1 MTGVV
6 AYIWL
11 IFFKWFIC
19 GYINSTRSHGSYGLI
34 RAAMQS
40 CKAFA
45 GQEAKK
51 EAAST
56 KLQEDAKAHLHS
68 GESVDGDRLPLPKD
82 GE

>member
-1 MTGVV
+1 MVYLWV
-6 AYIWL
+6 
-11 IFFKWFIC
+11 
-19 GYINSTRSHGSYGLI
+19 NSTRSHGSYGFFLGP
-34 RAAMQS
+34 QCS
-40 CKAFA
+40 FCKAFA

-68 GESVDGDRLPLPKD
+68 GESADGDRLPLPKD

>member
-1 MTGVV
+1 M
-6 AYIWL
+6 
-11 IFFKWFIC
+11 
-19 GYINSTRSHGSYGLI
+19 

>member
-1 MTGVV
+1 MGKF
-6 AYIWL
+6 YQIPWILWL
-11 IFFKWFIC
+11 NK
-19 GYINSTRSHGSYGLI
+19 GRNAKL
-34 RAAMQS
+34 QS
-40 CKAFA
+40 LC

-68 GESVDGDRLPLPKD
+68 GESLDGDRLPLPKD